1 MIAISNPQSSI
12 DALIIVDMQK
22 AFVSGADA
30 VPASE
35 QLIVSIGTLIT
46 KARAV
51 HAPIIFLQNDGEV
64 GTVDEPYQVGWELFF
79 APQPHEF
86 VVRKSEDNGF
96 EGTSLQHILDD
107 LRVQSL
113 VICGVLSEMCVA
125 ATARAALTRGYEVLL
140 PHDAHATYDVPAGPG
155 SEAVPAAMAARAA
168 EWSLGDEI
176 MLCASVDEVGFIKS
190 KDY

>member
-1 MIAISNPQSSI
+1 
-12 DALIIVDMQK
+12 MQK

-64 GTVDEPYQVGWELFF
+64 GTADEPYQVGWELFF
-79 APQPHEF
+79 APEPHEF

-125 ATARAALTRGYEVLL
+125 ATARAALTRGYAVLL

-176 MLCASVDEVGFIKS
+176 MICASVDEVGFIKS
-190 KDY
+190 NDY

>member
-1 MIAISNPQSSI
+1 VIAISNPQSSI

-35 QLIVSIGTLIT
+35 QLIASIGTLIT

-86 VVRKSEDNGF
+86 VVRKSEDNSF
-96 EGTSLQHILDD
+96 EGTSLQQILDE
-107 LRVQSL
+107 LKVQSL

-125 ATARAALTRGYEVLL
+125 ATARSALTRGYAVLL

-176 MLCASVDEVGFIKS
+176 TICASVDEVGFIKS
-190 KDY
+190 SHQ